1 MKLAT
6 FFISSN
12 RYISTKLL
20 AVSESSIKIKNR
32 IPWTLLVTILTS
44 PVTCRQ
50 KLLHGNV
57 TEQYLQN
64 WNAL

>member
-6 FFISSN
+6 FFISST

-20 AVSESSIKIKNR
+20 ALFESSIKIKNR
-32 IPWTLLVTILTS
+32 ILWTLLVTILTS